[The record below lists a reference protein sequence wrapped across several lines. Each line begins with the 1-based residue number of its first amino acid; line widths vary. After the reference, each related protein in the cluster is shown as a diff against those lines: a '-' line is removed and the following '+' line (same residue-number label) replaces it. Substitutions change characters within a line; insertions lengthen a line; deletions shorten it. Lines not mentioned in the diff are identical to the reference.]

1 MHSALV
7 QFTWYRFRTTFRRRV
22 GGYVVLVLVV
32 GLIGGVAIGVI
43 TGARRTQSALPTS
56 LATSHASDLQFST
69 YIGGCR
75 NPATCLY
82 SAKFTREIE
91 RLPHVRHVAGNVQ
104 MLLAPVGKNGK
115 PYLPY
120 AFANNVVNT
129 IGSFGGEYFTQD
141 RVIADE
147 GRVPNPASSNE
158 FAVTAETA
166 RILGW
171 HVGETIPLAAYTF
184 AAAFSSNTPLP
195 SSPPAARF
203 KMKLVGIVAFDD
215 AVVHDEVDRY
225 PTFAL
230 LTPVVSRLLISSKA
244 AGFADYALV
253 LDGGSKNVPV
263 VERELIGLLPKGSTY
278 QFHVTSVVEGQ
289 VERATEPV
297 SIALAAFGVIAALAA
312 LLIASQA
319 IGRAIRSNR
328 RDLEILRACGADR
341 VMITAD
347 SFFGLFGAILIG
359 AFLAL
364 AVGLALTPLF
374 PIGAVRQVDPS
385 PGIDVDWTVLGSG
398 FGVAMFLLSVIA
410 LLYAAASIRRGSA
423 PDPLARMQNSSAIVD
438 RAARTG
444 LPPAAIAGIRFAV
457 ARGHGRDS
465 VPVGSAFLG
474 ASLAVLVLVTTV
486 TFGDGLSTLVSHPKL
501 YGWNWNYAIEEVGS
515 GNVPGALSDRLLRQD
530 RYVASWT
537 EFGFAN
543 PQIDGLTVPA
553 MLTNSR
559 TPISPP
565 ILSGHGLQN
574 VHQIVLGGA
583 TLSQLHKR
591 VGDWVVVSYGTPK
604 DAPAYVP
611 PTRVRI
617 VGTATFPAI
626 GDSGTLHP
634 SMGAGALILEDI
646 APLTFRRYS
655 ASKDPLQNGEPIV
668 VIRLHEGTPPRAALA
683 SLQHIAE
690 RISKAVQTDPNSGGG
705 TFEVLSVQQP
715 AEIVNY
721 KTMGSTPALL
731 ASGLAVAAAFALGL
745 TLFASV
751 RRRRRDLAL
760 LKTLGFVRRQ
770 LSAAVLWQASI
781 AAAVGVVIGVPLGVI
796 VGRTLWGVFAREI
809 YAVPRP
815 TVPVVPIVLV
825 AIGAI
830 VLANVVAYLPGQF
843 ASRTATAPSL
853 RAE

>member
-1 MHSALV
+1 
-7 QFTWYRFRTTFRRRV
+7 
-22 GGYVVLVLVV
+22 
-32 GLIGGVAIGVI
+32 
-43 TGARRTQSALPTS
+43 
-56 LATSHASDLQFST
+56 
-69 YIGGCR
+69 
-75 NPATCLY
+75 
-82 SAKFTREIE
+82 
-91 RLPHVRHVAGNVQ
+91 
-104 MLLAPVGKNGK
+104 MLLAPVGTNGK

-120 AFANNVVNT
+120 AFANNVVDM

-141 RVIADE
+141 RVVADE
-147 GRVPNPASSNE
+147 GKVPNPASSNE

-171 HVGETIPLAAYTF
+171 HVGETISLAAYTF
-184 AAAFSSNTPLP
+184 AAAFSSGTGLP
-195 SSPPAARF
+195 RSPPLVSF

-230 LTPVVSRLLISSKA
+230 VTPVVSRILASGKA
-244 AGFADYALV
+244 AGFAQYALV
-253 LDGGSKNVPV
+253 LDRGAQDVPV
-263 VERELIGLLPKGSTY
+263 VERELIALLPRGSTY

-312 LLIASQA
+312 LVIAGQA
-319 IGRAIRSNR
+319 VGRAIRSNR
-328 RDLEILRACGADR
+328 RDLDVLRACGADR

-347 SFFGLFGAILIG
+347 SLFGLLGAILIG
-359 AFLAL
+359 AVLAL
-364 AVGLALTPLF
+364 AVGLAVTPLF
-374 PIGAVRQVDPS
+374 PVGTVRQVDPS
-385 PGIDVDWTVLGSG
+385 PGIDVDWTVLGVG
-398 FGVAMFLLSVIA
+398 FGVALFFLSCIA
-410 LLYAAASIRRGSA
+410 FLYVVASMRRASDA
-423 PDPLARMQNSSAIVD
+423 VERMQSSSAIVD
-438 RAARTG
+438 RAARIG

-474 ASLAVLVLVTTV
+474 ATLAVLVLVTTV

-501 YGWNWNYAIEEVGS
+501 YGWNWNYAIEEVGT
-515 GNVPGALSDRLLRQD
+515 GNVPGALSNRLLTQD
-530 RYVASWT
+530 RYVASSSA
-537 EFGFAN
+537 FGFAN
-543 PQIDGLTVPA
+543 PQIDGLTIPA
-553 MLTNSR
+553 MLTSSY
-559 TPISPP
+559 TAISPP

-591 VGDWVVVSYGTPK
+591 VGDWVVVSYGTPN

-626 GDSGTLHP
+626 GDSGSLHP
-634 SMGAGALILEDI
+634 SMGAGALLSEDI
-646 APLTFRRYS
+646 APPKFRRLNTNP
-655 ASKDPLQNGEPIV
+655 DPLQNGEPIV
-668 VIRLHEGTPPRAALA
+668 VIRLRRGAPPRATLA

-690 RISKAVQTDPNSGGG
+690 KISKAVQADPNSGGG
-705 TFEVLSVQQP
+705 TYEILSVQQP

-770 LSAAVLWQASI
+770 LSAAVLWQSSI
-781 AAAVGVVIGVPLGVI
+781 AAGVGVVIGVPLGVI

-815 TVPVVPIVLV
+815 TVPAVPIVLV

-830 VLANVVAYLPGQF
+830 VLANVVAYLPGRF
-843 ASRTATAPSL
+843 ASRTPTAPSL